1 MSVRRK
7 RIYEFG
13 AYRLDES
20 ERTLSRD
27 GQALPLPAK
36 AFDTLLLL
44 VGESGH
50 LLEKDE
56 MMRRLWPD
64 TFVEEANLTNNI
76 SLLRKALASG
86 AAESAYIETV
96 PRRGYRFIGGVRELG
111 DEEGELVVERHTL
124 ASLSIEEEHE
134 VEDKKV
140 RATEGIF
147 RLPVTKARAAT
158 ADDATQTAAMDAAE
172 AIRPAPARRTS
183 RRVKLIVLMVL
194 VIIAAIALTLLL
206 KVSRACCL

>member
-1 MSVRRK
+1 MAAALLYNERVFLASGLITTICPLHGPHYAARGLEVLRGGQFNSKIVQSEFKQSSKTLMSVRRK

-44 VGESGH
+44 VGNRGH

-56 MMRRLWPD
+56 LMRRLWPD

-111 DEEGELVVERHTL
+111 DEEGELVVERHTV
-124 ASLSIEEEHE
+124 AGLSIGEGHE
-134 VEDKKV
+134 VADKKG
-140 RATEGIF
+140 RGTEE
-147 RLPVTKARAAT
+147 K
-158 ADDATQTAAMDAAE
+158 
-172 AIRPAPARRTS
+172 
-183 RRVKLIVLMVL
+183 VKL
-194 VIIAAIALTLLL
+194 
-206 KVSRACCL
+206 